1 MPASSDDLGD
11 RRIGWLLVA
20 YFFVRIPLVALVSR
34 QGPNLPA
41 SYQYVEFLLYALTAA
56 MLVVARS
63 SLSEYR
69 IDRLTVV
76 IFVLFGTLLRIPSA
90 TEDGSPIDPMYYA
103 FGPVALVLLA
113 VILRSRSAVNRWARA
128 SWEWIPLGLLSGV
141 GPILLAA
148 VVRMLVSGDSSPIGG
163 ALPLSTVGLVF
174 MFLYQ
179 MGNSAII
186 EEPAFRGFLWGH
198 LEQRGWSGVRIWFF
212 QAALFWLAHV
222 RYIDRPF
229 TLWVTVP
236 VGGLLF
242 GWISWKSRSVGPAL
256 LAHAAYNSLAA
267 FD

>member
-1 MPASSDDLGD
+1 VHVAIFIGLAVGLYHQDPGGHYPSLLALLLG
-11 RRIGWLLVA
+11 GFACNGALS
-20 YFFVRIPLVALVSR
+20 YFF
-34 QGPNLPA
+34 
-41 SYQYVEFLLYALTAA
+41 LLRRPGF
-56 MLVVARS
+56 ARS
-63 SLSEYR
+63 GGTPVSFKAKLR
-69 IDRLTVV
+69 RRL
-76 IFVLFGTLLRIPSA
+76 LG
-90 TEDGSPIDPMYYA
+90 A
-103 FGPVALVLLA
+103 FEAMMNRDFAYLLVLLA

-148 VVRMLVSGDSSPIGG
+148 VVRMLVSGDPSPIGG

-242 GWISWKSRSVGPAL
+242 G
-256 LAHAAYNSLAA
+256 
-267 FD
+267 